1 MLPAAQQGSKVF
13 LSSHYMHTHKC
24 NLRGS
29 NHELR
34 TTAAVAGWCIHK
46 ERCTVIRLA
55 EGLHIEDERKSE
67 RTIRRKP
74 TAIDPKSAVQCMSEF
89 VQWCGGFILIVSPH

>member
-1 MLPAAQQGSKVF
+1 MLPAAQQGTFEFSLYAHAQMQLKGHEQPPPF
-13 LSSHYMHTHKC
+13 L
-24 NLRGS
+24 
-29 NHELR
+29 
-34 TTAAVAGWCIHK
+34 AGVHK